1 MDFKRLGKALLFPN
15 AVIMAALVP
24 ISAVLLIGSM
34 VFLGSYHPVSI
45 ISYVL
50 SAYTL
55 TVFSVKIPRIIEFFK
70 KLKRE
75 NRLISRWFSDTRLR
89 VNVSLYASFV
99 LNTLYSIFQLW
110 LGFYH
115 SSFWFYSMAGYYVS
129 LAFMRFYLVRYSSKN
144 LPGDKIGSELL
155 RQRICAWLFL
165 LVNLFVSVMIF
176 FMVFWQRS
184 FVHHEITTITIAAFT
199 FSSLAISITGVIKYR
214 KYNSPLYTTTKA
226 INLASSCVSLLTLE
240 ATMLTTFGKDTD
252 VATRKLLLAF
262 TGAAVSLFILAM
274 AIYIIVRST
283 KEIKTLNSELKN
295 AKQ

>member
-15 AVIMAALVP
+15 AVIMTALVP
-24 ISAVLLIGSM
+24 ISTVLLIGSM

-214 KYNSPLYTTTKA
+214 KYNSPLYT
-226 INLASSCVSLLTLE
+226 
-240 ATMLTTFGKDTD
+240 D
-252 VATRKLLLAF
+252 RKS
-262 TGAAVSLFILAM
+262 V
-274 AIYIIVRST
+274 V
-283 KEIKTLNSELKN
+283 
-295 AKQ
+295 